1 MAPRSQEPQVKT
13 EEKVNKYIATITF
26 TVDEKDKATICYVFE
41 GEKNMISQMASEQF
55 KKDFPID
62 GVGITVNVAEVVD
75 ENLQKPTD
83 EKKIL
88 KLIERYLK
96 YQGNRGTNK
105 KIKFMGKLI
114 SIDDIKAY
122 YGLKEEKV
130 EKVIEEPST
139 IKVPQMPS
147 QEKVVE
153 PVEFSK
159 KSWFCEYNIKL
170 GTEKFKKGTKI
181 DDADNEIEA
190 RKQLD
195 VYIKRTFS
203 KIRSITKVTIK
214 EWNGEEDYSEQIIE
228 KVPVIKKI
236 IEPIIEP
243 KKQTI
248 DEIIEENFSEEE
260 LNNRVIQVAV
270 KAGKIKPKDFENS
283 ILIYSDEGQ
292 EDEDIFKEI
301 KAVMPPVR
309 RKYVGTKKVRFRQVL
324 TTKLFKRILTSE
336 DFKDMVTSGMSG
348 YEAVLNI
355 VRDNKNILK
364 EDDFFGDAINSFI
377 DKSYDSLIKMK
388 KSS

>member
-1 MAPRSQEPQVKT
+1 M
-13 EEKVNKYIATITF
+13 
-26 TVDEKDKATICYVFE
+26 
-41 GEKNMISQMASEQF
+41 
-55 KKDFPID
+55 
-62 GVGITVNVAEVVD
+62 
-75 ENLQKPTD
+75 
-83 EKKIL
+83 
-88 KLIERYLK
+88 
-96 YQGNRGTNK
+96 
-105 KIKFMGKLI
+105 
-114 SIDDIKAY
+114 
-122 YGLKEEKV
+122 
-130 EKVIEEPST
+130 
-139 IKVPQMPS
+139 
-147 QEKVVE
+147 
-153 PVEFSK
+153 
-159 KSWFCEYNIKL
+159 
-170 GTEKFKKGTKI
+170 KGTKI

-292 EDEDIFKEI
+292 KDEDIFKEI

-364 EDDFFGDAINSFI
+364 EDDFFGEAINSFI